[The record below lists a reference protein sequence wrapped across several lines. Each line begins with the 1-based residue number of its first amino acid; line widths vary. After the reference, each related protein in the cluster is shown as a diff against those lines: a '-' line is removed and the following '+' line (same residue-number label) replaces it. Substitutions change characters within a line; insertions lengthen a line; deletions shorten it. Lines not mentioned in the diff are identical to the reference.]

1 MSRDF
6 RLVWLG
12 QVLSQG
18 GTRCY
23 QIALLWW
30 LLSSLPADWRG
41 LASGA
46 FLVVGA
52 LPALVLVGQIG
63 RLISRVPSRTV
74 MLRAELIAFVFVAVL
89 AVFAFQD
96 AVPVWSVYVVGLV
109 LATCQAFFDPTLMK
123 ALPELVEPEQIQ
135 KAVGFGTS
143 TQSVANFA
151 GAAFGAVLL
160 ASVGFPGAVAINAVT
175 YGVSAACIAAARFRP
190 MPAGPAPEASNGTWT
205 FLGTLPGIRPLLL
218 CFAAVNFFS
227 APTLLV
233 LPLYTKSVLGLG
245 PSTLA
250 MLEAALW
257 LGLLIGAF
265 TAPKIPV
272 SGPVTRFG
280 ALCVAAFGVFLA
292 VPGLAVSPVLYTVT
306 LAVSGFCLGVCNVKF
321 TTLFQEVVP
330 DSAKGRFFAAL
341 MASVATTFPVAF
353 LAFGAFGDVVSA
365 QVLCLFQGAGLLAL
379 SLVLARLREPV
390 RHLSTVSN

>member
-30 LLSSLPADWRG
+30 LLGELPASSRG
-41 LASGA
+41 LAAGA

-52 LPALVLVGQIG
+52 LPSVVLVGQIG

-89 AVFAFQD
+89 AIAAYRD

-123 ALPELVEPEQIQ
+123 SLPELVPAPEIQ
-135 KAVGFGTS
+135 RAVGYGTS

-151 GAAFGAVLL
+151 GAAFGALLL
-160 ASVGFPGAVAINAVT
+160 ASVGFPGAVLINALS
-175 YGVSAACIAAARFRP
+175 YGVSVVCISLARFREL
-190 MPAGPAPEASNGTWT
+190 PAAPPPERGTWA

-218 CFAAVNFFS
+218 CFAFVNFFS

-245 PSTLA
+245 PAVLA
-250 MLEAALW
+250 SLEAALW
-257 LGLLIGAF
+257 LGLLVGAF
-265 TAPKIPV
+265 VAPRVKV
-272 SGPVTRFG
+272 SGSVTRFG
-280 ALCVAAFGVFLA
+280 AVCVALFGVFLA
-292 VPGLAVSPVLYTVT
+292 VPGVAVSALVYVGT
-306 LAVSGFCLGVCNVKF
+306 LFVSGFFLGVCNVKF
-321 TTLFQEVVP
+321 TSLFQEVVP
-330 DSAKGRFFAAL
+330 NSAKGRFFAAL
-341 MASVATTFPVAF
+341 MASVSLTFPVAF
-353 LAFGAFGDVVSA
+353 LTFGAFGDLVNA
-365 QVLCLFQGAGLLAL
+365 QTLCLLQGFGLLAL
-379 SLVLARLREPV
+379 SFVLSRLREPA
-390 RHLSTVSN
+390 RLSATVAG